1 MNTLHRFSS
10 DSNHS
15 SVPAYRKWYF
25 GAGGSPGRQGMRAA
39 PEPDPLPFEEIHEHA
54 EITVGPPSTPA
65 DGYSAHGTFTI
76 PEGADGKKLYGTC
89 SLFLGVDDWGS
100 LEVKDSG
107 GKVVAQVDLKENPQ
121 TAGAQGGTATTR
133 ESAGRSSPPAP
144 TPGKSARPTSTTIRP
159 AATPPSA
166 TTASTWFRRS
176 RGAGRSPNRVP
187 AKETRATKAAERRP
201 PLPGRVL
208 AGREWK
214 AASWETTAR
223 RGAA

>member
-15 SVPAYRKWYF
+15 SVPSYRKWYF
-25 GAGGSPGRQGMRAA
+25 GAGGSPGRRGMEAA

-65 DGYSAHGTFTI
+65 DGYSAQGTFTI

-121 TAGAQGGTATTR
+121 TAGG
-133 ESAGRSSPPAP
+133 SSPPAP
-144 TPGKSARPTSTTIRP
+144 TAGKSARLTSTTIRP

-176 RGAGRSPNRVP
+176 RGAERSPNRVP

-223 RGAA
+223 RGAASMRKARPR